1 MATSPTRCDGLAA
14 RTRRRRRS
22 PRGSERTMQVDV
34 RRVEY
39 ADVAALRDLYRQEQN
54 CQIIHDSILAR
65 AWPIRI

>member
-1 MATSPTRCDGLAA
+1 
-14 RTRRRRRS
+14 
-22 PRGSERTMQVDV
+22 MQVDV